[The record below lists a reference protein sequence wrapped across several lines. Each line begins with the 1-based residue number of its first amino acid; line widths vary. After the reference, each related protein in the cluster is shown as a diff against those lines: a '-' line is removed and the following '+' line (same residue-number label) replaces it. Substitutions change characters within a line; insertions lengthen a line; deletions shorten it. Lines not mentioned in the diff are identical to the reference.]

1 MEQMDFSKQRLARL
15 EERDRQVLNTEMRP
29 ARMLSLMLSIVSI
42 VWLFVFLLLFKLVWV
57 AIVGAALIS
66 IGNWFLERRA
76 NYEIK
81 KDLAEDEKIIT
92 VRKIEKLEV
101 NPKTGTFVG
110 GPFSASD
117 RSAHNLY
124 QAGYFVMIGNLWYPV
139 RKEEFEAMQGAEVCE
154 FHTAQHSHTY
164 LDCTAIRD

>member
-1 MEQMDFSKQRLARL
+1 MEQMGFPKQRLARL

-66 IGNWFLERRA
+66 IGNWFLERHA

-117 RSAHNLY
+117 RSTHNLY

-154 FHTAQHSHTY
+154 FHTAQYSHTF
-164 LDCTAIRD
+164 LDCTAIKK